1 MTTPSARWPALCWIT
16 LITGA
21 LGTACASEPTD
32 TSPASEPVAIPPAGS
47 LTVAGAVVHRI
58 GKGLAK
64 ALNDPAVRA
73 WVRAELNR
81 SPYVESRIR
90 FKQDLTRAPLTPEV
104 TRVLA
109 NANLGATQRT
119 DIRGL
124 PEIELYMPIPEHL
137 KSWRGG
143 ADVQV
148 AVPINR
154 DEEYVIYSL
163 DGSSRRSR
171 NDHMPATATLVL
183 ATSEIDYDDQES
195 ALKGG
200 SRTGPL
206 MRAAGSSR
214 PQFSLG
220 FSTAFPISTAQHT
233 RLSALRVLEE
243 HDGFLAGTDEVEVFG
258 AMVTWFHVPGNLFQ
272 ECTRITGVGDL
283 LKLPNSPP
291 DWDVYYLLNNPG
303 RTIATAV
310 PTVGS
315 ADKVFIDAYED
326 DLDGCVFRRGED
338 DFYGK
343 TDRTRAGYNI
353 LSDTYRD
360 SGARGHIQLQ
370 VIAATP

>member
-1 MTTPSARWPALCWIT
+1 M
-16 LITGA
+16 
-21 LGTACASEPTD
+21 
-32 TSPASEPVAIPPAGS
+32 
-47 LTVAGAVVHRI
+47 
-58 GKGLAK
+58 GLAR

-90 FKQDLTRAPLTPEV
+90 FKQDLTRASSRPEI
-104 TRVLA
+104 TNVLA
-109 NANLGATQRT
+109 HARLGATQKT
-119 DIRGL
+119 DIQSL
-124 PEIELYMPIPEHL
+124 PELELYMPIREHL

-154 DEEYVIYSL
+154 DEEYMIYSL

-183 ATSEIDYDDQES
+183 ANSEIEYDDQES

-200 SRTGPL
+200 SRTGP
-206 MRAAGSSR
+206 MMSAASSSR
-214 PQFSLG
+214 
-220 FSTAFPISTAQHT
+220 PISTAQHT
-233 RLSALRVLEE
+233 RLSALRVLAE

-258 AMVTWFHVPGNLFQ
+258 AMVTWFLTGQFK

-291 DWDVYYLLNNPG
+291 DWNVYYLLNNSG

-315 ADKVFIDAYED
+315 ADKVYIHAYED
-326 DLDGCVFRRGED
+326 DLDGCVFRREED

-343 TDRTRAGYNI
+343 IDLTRARYNI
-353 LSDTYRD
+353 LTDTYRD

>member
-1 MTTPSARWPALCWIT
+1 MT

-21 LGTACASEPTD
+21 LGTACTSEPTE
-32 TSPASEPVAIPPAGS
+32 TSSAAEPAAIPPAGS
-47 LTVAGAVVHRI
+47 STVAGAVVHRI

-73 WVRAELNR
+73 WVRAELNH

-90 FKQDLTRAPLTPEV
+90 FKQDLTRASVKPEV
-104 TRVLA
+104 TKVLA
-109 NANLGATQRT
+109 HARLGTTQKT

-124 PEIELYMPIPEHL
+124 PEIELYMPIREHL
-137 KSWRGG
+137 RSWQGD
-143 ADVQV
+143 ANVQV

-171 NDHMPATATLVL
+171 NDHTPATATLVL

-200 SRTGPL
+200 SRTGPM

-220 FSTAFPISTAQHT
+220 FSPSFGISTAQHT

-258 AMVTWFHVPGNLFQ
+258 AMVTWFLTGQFK

-315 ADKVFIDAYED
+315 ADKVYIHAYED

-343 TDRTRAGYNI
+343 SDRTRAGYNI